1 MLYKSLNTLKVTD
14 IYNLELGKFM
24 HQLENNKLPHV
35 FLNFFKKINEIHS
48 HETRL
53 IKTSTYFL
61 PRVTKLF
68 GQLLL
73 SYRGVNLWKSIH
85 LNIKSKHWFSF
96 KKSYKNDLMS
106 KY

>member
-1 MLYKSLNTLKVTD
+1 
-14 IYNLELGKFM
+14 M

-35 FLNFFKKINEIHS
+35 FFKLFEKKNEIHS
-48 HETRL
+48 YETRL

-68 GQLLL
+68 GQLLI
-73 SYRGVNLWKSIH
+73 SHRGVKLWQSIH
-85 LNIKSKHWFSF
+85 LSTKSKHWFSF
-96 KKSYKNDLMS
+96 QKSYKDDLMS

>member
-1 MLYKSLNTLKVTD
+1 
-14 IYNLELGKFM
+14 M
-24 HQLENNKLPHV
+24 H
-35 FLNFFKKINEIHS
+35 S
-48 HETRL
+48 YETRL

-73 SYRGVNLWKSIH
+73 SYRGVKVWKSIH
-85 LNIKSKHWFSF
+85 FSIKSKQWFFF
-96 KKSYKNDLMS
+96 KKSYKDDVMS